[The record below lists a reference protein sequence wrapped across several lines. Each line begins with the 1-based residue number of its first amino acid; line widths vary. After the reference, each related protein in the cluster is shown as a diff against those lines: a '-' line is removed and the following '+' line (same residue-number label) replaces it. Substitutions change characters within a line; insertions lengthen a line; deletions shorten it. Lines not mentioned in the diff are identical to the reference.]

1 MGQMTSKR
9 IGSHRLSSSRRQTG
23 VSLIPALI
31 TICIFTLLATQVII
45 PNQNRNI
52 RETNINA
59 VASSVEQLIQASYA
73 YRSVNNSWPKGFV
86 ISSSPTV
93 VTANEILD
101 STYLPVFN
109 NRTPWG
115 DTWTIDNDTSGFHFK
130 TNTQNQDI
138 ARALVQKIGSYAQIA
153 GTVVKVY
160 PVRGASPTVDVQDLT
175 VNQDITV
182 RGNIILTG
190 KIMASDGTTTLFDAS
205 SLNHPTSPGT
215 GAERSHYHS
224 SNRFK
229 QNIQPLIP
237 TKSIYQLKPV
247 SFDYKDAFKHYKTPN
262 ATNKEIGLIAEQV
275 LPLIPELT
283 LVKDGKVM
291 GVDYQKLSILLL
303 KAIQELRTEVTSL
316 QQNNQQLQKQMD
328 NLSKTGTVEDISAM
342 SSVK

>member
-9 IGSHRLSSSRRQTG
+9 KGSHRLSSSRRQTG

-31 TICIFTLLATQVII
+31 TICIFTALATQVII
-45 PNQNRNI
+45 PNQFRNLH
-52 RETNINA
+52 ETNINA
-59 VASSVEQLIQASYA
+59 AASSVEQLIQASYA
-73 YRSVNNSWPKGFV
+73 YRSDPTNHVGTPAAPSWPNNIGDNTTSGDLV
-86 ISSSPTV
+86 P
-93 VTANEILD
+93 N
-101 STYLPVFN
+101 YLPSFN

-115 DTWTIDNDTSGFHFK
+115 GTWTINNSRGFHFRTDTK
-130 TNTQNQDI
+130 NQNTAQ
-138 ARALVQKIGSYAQIA
+138 ALAQKIGSYAQIS
-153 GTVVKVY
+153 GTVVQVY
-160 PVRGASPTVDVQDLT
+160 LVRGAPPTVDV
-175 VNQDITV
+175 QDITV

-190 KIMASDGTTTLFDAS
+190 QIRASDGTTTLFDAS
-205 SLNHPTSPGT
+205 SLSYPTSPGIA
-215 GAERSHYHS
+215 AENGHYHS

-283 LVKDGKVM
+283 LVKDGKLM

-303 KAIQELRTEVTSL
+303 KAVQELKAEITGL
-316 QQNNQQLQKQMD
+316 QQSNLQLQKQMD
-328 NLSKTGTVEDISAM
+328 NLSKVGTVEDTSAM

>member
-31 TICIFTLLATQVII
+31 TICIFTLLATQVVI
-45 PNQNRNI
+45 PNQNRNL

-73 YRSVNNSWPKGFV
+73 YRSDPTNHVGTPAVPSWPNNIGDNTTSGDLV
-86 ISSSPTV
+86 P
-93 VTANEILD
+93 
-101 STYLPVFN
+101 TYLPFFN

-115 DTWTIDNDTSGFHFK
+115 GTWTISNAGGFHFRTDTK
-130 TNTQNQDI
+130 NQNTAQ
-138 ARALVQKIGSYAQIA
+138 ALVQKIGSYAQIA
-153 GTVVKVY
+153 GTVVQVY
-160 PVRGASPTVDVQDLT
+160 PVRGAPPTVDVQDLT

-190 KIMASDGTTTLFDAS
+190 QIMASDGTTVLFDAS
-205 SLNHPTSPGT
+205 ASNPI
-215 GAERSHYHS
+215 AIQSHTHS
-224 SNRFK
+224 SKRFK
-229 QNIQPLIP
+229 ENIHPLETPI
-237 TKSIYQLKPV
+237 KNIYQLKPV
-247 SFDYKDAFKHYKTPN
+247 TYDYKEAFKQYKTPN
-262 ATNKEIGLIAEQV
+262 AANKEIGLVAEQV

-328 NLSKTGTVEDISAM
+328 NLSKAGTVEDISAM